1 MYWCRLKLYTAIVL
15 IGSILSSSLACR
27 PDIKQIK
34 YFDIKRYFNDDI
46 SGLKKQN
53 KSVFKTV
60 TINGVTESK
69 KVKINNWAQ
78 ELNLFTGSDINSPAW
93 KNSYTITDNDEFL
106 IYKARDPDLKMRE
119 MIIRRDKERVKWV
132 LIFNSTK
139 NVLYQTTEKLSYF
152 PDSIY
157 LIEKTQR
164 VRLIGTNTYK
174 IQGVIER

>member
-1 MYWCRLKLYTAIVL
+1 MYWCKLKLLMAIAL
-15 IGSILSSSLACR
+15 IGSILFSGMACR

-34 YFDIKRYFNDDI
+34 YFDIKRYFNGDI
-46 SGLKKQN
+46 SRLKKLN

-69 KVKINNWAQ
+69 KIKIDNWEQ

-106 IYKARDPDLKMRE
+106 IYKAKDPGLKMRE
-119 MIIRRDKERVKWV
+119 MIIRRDKEQVKWI

-139 NVLYQTTEKLSYF
+139 NMLYQTTEKLSYF
-152 PDSIY
+152 PDSLY

-174 IQGVIER
+174 IQGVIEH